1 MLANIS
7 KSVSISKAL
16 LALVVMSLLFFGS
29 MYFFSKSS
37 FPALAQG
44 QYVGLIRDFPLEN
57 GGKKDVSVYLE
68 RFPQGNIVMLVLFL
82 DGWTPKSVSLKPL
95 FEDRDQNVVLTK
107 LEPLKFTHDG
117 LDYSM
122 SGYVDSGVIVGKIA
136 FEGSFARKFALAPI
150 LDSKLEGLTY
160 DSNVTNVEMSSWVK
174 LKSEYIELRSTLA
187 DGEKTKGQK
196 GESLRKLNHFLTNK
210 EQMKSVAE
218 KEKTRL
224 RGELKSLRDNSVAQ
238 KTSLKS
244 LVRELEVLGRI
255 TERGKTIR
263 LVRRIDNREN
273 KWYLANW
280 REEIDG
286 SSLPNHLRR
295 DPTLNLA
302 SLEEDYQSALEVRRL
317 QRVLAKE
324 RLAVKYLGDEYQRK
338 LAPIKE
344 ALPGDKSE
352 KSFWDRL
359 TE

>member
-1 MLANIS
+1 MLAS
-7 KSVSISKAL
+7 MLRSVSISKAL
-16 LALVVMSLLFFGS
+16 LALLVVALLFFSS
-29 MYFFSKSS
+29 MYFFGKSS

-44 QYVGLIRDFPLEN
+44 KYVGLIRDFPLEN
-57 GGKKDVSVYLE
+57 GGKKDVSLYLE
-68 RFPQGNIVMLVLFL
+68 RFPQGNVVMLVLFL

-95 FEDRDQNVVLTK
+95 FEDQSAALTK
-107 LEPLKFTHDG
+107 MQPLKFVHEG
-117 LDYSM
+117 IDYSM
-122 SGYVDSGVIVGKIA
+122 SGYLDNEVITGKLT
-136 FEGSFARKFALAPI
+136 FEGSFPRKFALAPI
-150 LDSKLEGLTY
+150 SDSKLEGLTY
-160 DSNVTNVEMSSWVK
+160 DSNVTNVDMSNWVK
-174 LKSEYIELRSTLA
+174 LKSEYIELKFRLA
-187 DGEKTKGQK
+187 EGEKSKGQK
-196 GESLRKLNHFLTNK
+196 GESLRKLNHFMTNK
-210 EQMKSVAE
+210 EQMKSVAQ
-218 KEKTRL
+218 KEKSRL
-224 RGELKSLRDNSVAQ
+224 QGELKSLRDNSVAQ

-280 REEIDG
+280 REEIDS
-286 SSLPNHLRR
+286 SSLPAHLRK

-302 SLEEDYQSALEVRRL
+302 SLEADYQAALEVRRL

-324 RLAVKYLGDEYQRK
+324 RLAVKYLSDEYQRK

-344 ALPGDKSE
+344 ALPGDKPE